1 MNLEPE
7 KCCESGCVP
16 CERDRDG
23 EAPLDLLNYIGG
35 EFVGHSG
42 NEADE
47 NDWLNVLEPATG
59 YRFARVPL
67 SGPDDV
73 DAAVIAARAAAPDW
87 GALDFAERADWLD
100 RIADALETKYEDI
113 AALESQDTGKPIA
126 LARAVDAYRS
136 VANFRFFAGLIREK
150 ADSPNEIFE
159 MDNATNVVVS
169 KPVGVAALITPWN
182 LPLYLLSW
190 KVAPAIG
197 MGNTVVCKPSELTPM
212 TANLLMETIDEVGL
226 PAGVVNLVHGN
237 GAGAGGPLTTHHDV
251 DLVSFT
257 GGTATGAKVAAAAAP
272 QFKKLSLELGGK
284 NASIIFDDCDFD
296 ITVPGVTRAAFLNQ
310 GQVCLCGS
318 RILVQSGIYDEFV
331 ERFVDS
337 VESMRIGDP
346 SNDETE
352 LGALISPDHLAK
364 VEGYVTLAQEE
375 GGEVLTGGYPCLP
388 KEFEHG
394 NWLAPTVIAGL
405 SPDARC
411 STEEIFGP
419 VVTIH
424 RFETEEEAVAIANNT
439 RYGLA
444 GSVWTGD
451 LDKGR
456 RVAESI
462 DTGMVWVNTWLHRDL
477 RVPFG
482 GVKDSGVGREG
493 GRWSLGF
500 FSEPMNICLKHD

>member
-1 MNLEPE
+1 M
-7 KCCESGCVP
+7 
-16 CERDRDG
+16 
-23 EAPLDLLNYIGG
+23 NYIAG
-35 EFVGHSG
+35 EFVRQSS
-42 NEADE
+42 E
-47 NDWLNVLEPATG
+47 DWMDVFEPATG
-59 YRFARVPL
+59 KQFAKVPH
-67 SGPDDV
+67 SGPQDIDN
-73 DAAVIAARAAAPDW
+73 AVAAARTAQPSW
-87 GALDFAERADWLD
+87 GALTHSVRADWLD
-100 RIADALETKYEDI
+100 RIADSLEAKYEDI
-113 AALESQDTGKPIA
+113 AALESRDTGKPIA

-136 VANFRFFAGLIREK
+136 VANFRFFADLVREQGV
-150 ADSPNEIFE
+150 ERFE
-159 MDNATNVVVS
+159 MSDATNIVVS

-197 MGNTVVCKPSELTPM
+197 MGNTVICKPSELTPM
-212 TANLLMETIDEVGL
+212 TANLLMETIHEVGL
-226 PAGVVNLVHGN
+226 PSGVVNLVHGD
-237 GAGAGGPLTTHHDV
+237 GISAGAPLTSHPDV

-257 GGTATGAKVAAAAAP
+257 GGTATGAKVAAAASP

-284 NASIIFDDCDFD
+284 NASIVFADCDLEK
-296 ITVPGVTRAAFLNQ
+296 TVEGVTRAAFLNQ

-318 RILVQSGIYDEFV
+318 RILIEDSIYDEFV

-337 VESMRIGDP
+337 VESMKIGDP
-346 SNDETE
+346 SDESTQ
-352 LGALISPDHLAK
+352 LGALISAEHLQK
-364 VEGYVTLAQEE
+364 VEGYVSIAREE
-375 GGEVLTGGYPCLP
+375 GGEVLTGGSPCLP
-388 KEFEHG
+388 KEFENG
-394 NWLAPTVIAGL
+394 NWMAPTVIGGL
-405 SPDARC
+405 PVDSRC

-424 RFETEEEAVAIANNT
+424 RFETEQQAVDIANNT

-451 LDKGR
+451 LEKGR
-456 RVAESI
+456 RVAEGI

-500 FSEPMNICLKHD
+500 FSEPL